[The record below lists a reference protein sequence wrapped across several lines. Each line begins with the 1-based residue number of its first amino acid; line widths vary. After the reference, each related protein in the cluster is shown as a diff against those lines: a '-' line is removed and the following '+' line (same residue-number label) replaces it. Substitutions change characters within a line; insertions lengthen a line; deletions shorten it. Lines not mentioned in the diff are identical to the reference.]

1 MQKPPLTIEELELFF
16 KSNHAFL
23 CLVALSIVKDKD
35 VAKDIVQDFLFL
47 IGKEERMYNLP
58 FPLRPTQ

>member
-23 CLVALSIVKDKD
+23 CLAALSIVKDKD
-35 VAKDIVQDFLFL
+35 VAKDIVQDFF
-47 IGKEERMYNLP
+47 ISYWERRKNVQ
-58 FPLRPTQ
+58 FTVSF